1 MDVSEN
7 TEQQTSQTTEVSN
20 MLTKQLQTRVLYCWK
35 ISLNVNRK
43 CICEV
48 KRDSFAVLRVCKV
61 WIEHKVNF
69 SLSY

>member
-7 TEQQTSQTTEVSN
+7 TEQQTSQTIEVSN
-20 MLTKQLQTRVLYCWK
+20 MLIQTRVLYCWK

-48 KRDSFAVLRVCKV
+48 KRDSFAFLRVCKV
-61 WIEHKVNF
+61 WIEHKVIF

>member
-7 TEQQTSQTTEVSN
+7 TEQQTSQTIEVSN
-20 MLTKQLQTRVLYCWK
+20 MLIQTRVLYCWK

-48 KRDSFAVLRVCKV
+48 KRDSFAVLQFCVCARYG
-61 WIEHKVNF
+61 
-69 SLSY
+69 LSIK

>member
-7 TEQQTSQTTEVSN
+7 TEQQTSQTIEVSN
-20 MLTKQLQTRVLYCWK
+20 MLVQTRVLYCWK

>member
-7 TEQQTSQTTEVSN
+7 TEQQTSQTIEVNN
-20 MLTKQLQTRVLYCWK
+20 MLIQTRVLYCWK